1 MLFIYLYKIII
12 VVVSFFSIIKIMVK
26 ISHQNK
32 NKDIKIILENLI
44 KRKIRKLY
52 ASTNENKI

>member
-1 MLFIYLYKIII
+1 
-12 VVVSFFSIIKIMVK
+12 MVK

-44 KRKIRKLY
+44 KRTIRKLF